1 VNRVLAYFFL
11 IIFSFQALPVKAIG
25 KLLSKSQLTEEVK
38 GDCQDT
44 DDTNDTDDSGDLD
57 DYDDGDENPLK
68 EMIFDHIANEKFL
81 PYTLILNNSW
91 HHHADD
97 DLPNS
102 HTKDIHCPPP
112 NC

>member
-1 VNRVLAYFFL
+1 MLAYFFL

-57 DYDDGDENPLK
+57 DYDDGDDSPLK
-68 EMIFDHIANEKFL
+68 EMMFHHPVLDKLSNYVFVADN
-81 PYTLILNNSW
+81 TW

-97 DLPNS
+97 GLPNS